1 MGTRNYLQVSRDI
14 AGAVLRCAATT
25 GQAPFMVALG
35 LSMVLSGCALS
46 YETTKSPRAPS
57 EQLLLTQSL
66 KRSLID
72 AVLPLRP
79 GQTIAV
85 ETVGLTTDQ
94 AFVSSLIEKWL
105 SRGGLLLPK
114 DGKEALVAKVTLEAF
129 GTLQDQTFFGI
140 PPIGGGFIPLS
151 LPELT
156 FYKAVRQRGHARLSI
171 DFIEKSTGRLVSS
184 TPLHEGNAYY
194 NQYTFLFAFNATRTD
209 LLPPLP

>member
-1 MGTRNYLQVSRDI
+1 
-14 AGAVLRCAATT
+14 
-25 GQAPFMVALG
+25 MVVIGLV
-35 LSMVLSGCALS
+35 LSMVVSGCALS

-57 EQLLLTQSL
+57 EQLLLAQSL
-66 KRSLID
+66 RRSLIET
-72 AVLPLRP
+72 VLPLRA

-85 ETVGLTTDQ
+85 ETVGLTADQ

-114 DGKEALVAKVTLEAF
+114 DGKEALIAKVTLDAF

-171 DFIEKSTGRLVSS
+171 DFVEKSTGRLVSS

>member
-1 MGTRNYLQVSRDI
+1 MGTRNYLQAMRDI
-14 AGAVLRCAATT
+14 AGAVLRCTSTT
-25 GQAPFMVALG
+25 GQVPFIGTVG

-66 KRSLID
+66 KRSLVD
-72 AVLPLRP
+72 AVLPLRA
-79 GQTIAV
+79 GQTIVV

-140 PPIGGGFIPLS
+140 PPIGGGFNS
-151 LPELT
+151 T
-156 FYKAVRQRGHARLSI
+156 FV
-171 DFIEKSTGRLVSS
+171 
-184 TPLHEGNAYY
+184 
-194 NQYTFLFAFNATRTD
+194 TRAN
-209 LLPPLP
+209 LL

>member
-1 MGTRNYLQVSRDI
+1 MGTRNCLRAIMENDAVPRSH
-14 AGAVLRCAATT
+14 AGTRRVLLM
-25 GQAPFMVALG
+25 GIVG
-35 LSMVLSGCALS
+35 LSMLLTGCALS
-46 YETTKSPRAPS
+46 YETTKSPRSPG

-66 KRSLID
+66 KRSL
-72 AVLPLRP
+72 AETVLPLRP

-114 DGKEALVAKVTLEAF
+114 DGKETLLAKVTLDAF
-129 GTLQDQTFFGI
+129 GTLQDQTFFGV

-156 FYKAVRQRGHARLSI
+156 FYKAVRQRGHTRLSI
-171 DFIEKSTGRLVSS
+171 DFIEKATGRLVSS

-194 NQYTFLFAFNATRTD
+194 NQYTFLFAFSATLSD